1 MCLKRLQHM
10 KALAEQG
17 VSSVP
22 AALPSDACQLQST
35 NGHCLQSCLV
45 LMCLHFSPPPPT
57 NAMLFTQGSCKL
69 SCRCMTVTAPMTH
82 VFDA

>member
-45 LMCLHFSPPPPT
+45 LMCLHFSNSTPAHKR
-57 NAMLFTQGSCKL
+57 NAVYPRVLQVELPLHDCH
-69 SCRCMTVTAPMTH
+69 RTH
-82 VFDA
+82 DTRV